1 MTNNLKIYCVTNKI
15 DPLLDDLFCDPAGVG
30 KEKFPSHY
38 QDSKSGDNIHHKDP
52 SYAECIFHYWFWKNK
67 LKDYEDNFWI
77 GFCQYRRYWLKEN
90 YDKDLKITRNNLKDN
105 ELNSVPP
112 SWSNYD
118 SVIASKINLD
128 SPKFMKILKR
138 GYKNLLKDPS
148 IIFDKKKHTVKLHF
162 DMFHGY
168 GNLDKAIDLLNKSD
182 RDDFREYVNT
192 STSFSPTLMFIT
204 HPKIMKEWCNNVF
217 DWLFKCEEIFGFK
230 NFAGYDLH
238 KFYGFLAERYLSY
251 WFNKYTNPIE
261 WPWVFV
267 DLGKERIK
275 DS

>member
-105 ELNSVPP
+105 VLNSVPP

-204 HPKIMKEWCNNVF
+204 HPKIMKEWCKNVF
-217 DWLFKCEEIFGFK
+217 DWLFKCEDIF
-230 NFAGYDLH
+230 
-238 KFYGFLAERYLSY
+238 KFEDFILLYLKQFQKIKESIIKAR
-251 WFNKYTNPIE
+251 NKC
-261 WPWVFV
+261 
-267 DLGKERIK
+267 KE
-275 DS
+275 SL

>member
-1 MTNNLKIYCVTNKI
+1 
-15 DPLLDDLFCDPAGVG
+15 
-30 KEKFPSHY
+30 
-38 QDSKSGDNIHHKDP
+38 
-52 SYAECIFHYWFWKNK
+52 
-67 LKDYEDNFWI
+67 
-77 GFCQYRRYWLKEN
+77 
-90 YDKDLKITRNNLKDN
+90 
-105 ELNSVPP
+105 
-112 SWSNYD
+112 
-118 SVIASKINLD
+118 
-128 SPKFMKILKR
+128 MKILKR

-204 HPKIMKEWCNNVF
+204 HPKIMKEWCKNVF